1 MTILTGLLVWA
12 VVSVVATLAAVRLVS
27 MNQYED

>member
-12 VVSVVATLAAVRLVS
+12 VVSAVATLAAVRLVS

>member
-1 MTILTGLLVWA
+1 MTILTVSLIWLA
-12 VVSVVATLAAVRLVS
+12 VSVIATFGAVRLVS